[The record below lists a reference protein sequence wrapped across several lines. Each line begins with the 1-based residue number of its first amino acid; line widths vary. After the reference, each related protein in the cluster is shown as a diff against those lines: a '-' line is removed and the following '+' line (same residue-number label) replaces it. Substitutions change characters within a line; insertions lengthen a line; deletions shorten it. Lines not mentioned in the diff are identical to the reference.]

1 MAGAKTPAPY
11 CAHSNPVNVEDG
23 TSCRIPS
30 PAPVPAGISARADLP
45 AGDQSTIIN
54 GLIRAATW
62 GDLERW
68 AEVALGPSSFYLGIC
83 YGILENLAGS
93 VKGLVDLLRVFILA
107 GLYERA
113 QHPAWIAAGLPDYL
127 IAKAAEL
134 TFGSQLKKAHDEC
147 LTLLRELKYAVTH
160 PGELF
165 GSITNEYAAKWKR
178 FQSLIVDT
186 NLGSQFEAGK
196 IAGEVLS
203 AGGAVESREVSTVF
217 STASKV
223 ISPPKEIVV
232 VRTYGK
238 NTGTWIED
246 AQGRTIRVDAQI
258 RESSSGLVRS
268 QDETA
273 AQRVAAATGR
283 EGDVGGHILGHRFMA
298 DQGEINLFPQ
308 EGNFNNSAY
317 RKMEN
322 ELADWTG
329 KGKEVHVTI
338 TLDPPGATRPD
349 VVKVAYEVID
359 PATGKT
365 VNFHA
370 EKFYNEAG
378 QGFNRVGIK
387 DMEGQ

>member
-147 LTLLRELKYAVTH
+147 LTLLHELKYAVTH

-165 GSITNEYAAKWKR
+165 GAITNEYAAKWKR

-196 IAGEVLS
+196 IAGEVLLDVLMLIGVGEAAVKFAAKLPELAKLAERFEGALKLGSRARVAS
-203 AGGAVESREVSTVF
+203 AGGAVES
-217 STASKV
+217 
-223 ISPPKEIVV
+223 I
-232 VRTYGK
+232 
-238 NTGTWIED
+238 D
-246 AQGRTIRVDAQI
+246 C
-258 RESSSGLVRS
+258 L
-268 QDETA
+268 
-273 AQRVAAATGR
+273 
-283 EGDVGGHILGHRFMA
+283 
-298 DQGEINLFPQ
+298 
-308 EGNFNNSAY
+308 EGNLPSKGNCSRPPLWEEHRHMDHGCP
-317 RKMEN
+317 RKN
-322 ELADWTG
+322 DSG
-329 KGKEVHVTI
+329 
-338 TLDPPGATRPD
+338 
-349 VVKVAYEVID
+349 
-359 PATGKT
+359 
-365 VNFHA
+365 
-370 EKFYNEAG
+370 
-378 QGFNRVGIK
+378 
-387 DMEGQ
+387 